1 MPANASGKP
10 SKFWP
15 SVGSTWDTW
24 TDLLL
29 ATQLAGARAGF
40 TSIGKAWHKQSPTKL
55 VIRCTVEKTPQRN
68 ETCVAQLLI
77 IKMVDSTRLQ
87 GRWFVEKQNIA
98 HLTAAWHI
106 HHTASVGTSTFLKK
120 RSEAAINLEPGTVI
134 TGWRDFHTFEGAL
147 RSAARREGRFVRV
160 TYDKPYQSFRCVL
173 AAADCPFMIR
183 FEHLAENN
191 SQEPQFRCTNVVH
204 RHTCV
209 SDAFEP
215 TDRFKWRMDFFPSV
229 SLADGELPLH
239 PLPRQSSTQV
249 NRSEADNVLGW
260 YPIRARTD
268 DAPSSSQTSA
278 SVDEPRDSKA
288 TSSAPVP
295 LTPSTVKLSTY
306 GQRAE
311 EAALEAQAAE
321 TEVDAARARLEAAE
335 ERLREKNKLVQ
346 RWRRKLAQA
355 KAKRGAIL

>member
-1 MPANASGKP
+1 
-10 SKFWP
+10 
-15 SVGSTWDTW
+15 
-24 TDLLL
+24 
-29 ATQLAGARAGF
+29 
-40 TSIGKAWHKQSPTKL
+40 
-55 VIRCTVEKTPQRN
+55 
-68 ETCVAQLLI
+68 
-77 IKMVDSTRLQ
+77 
-87 GRWFVEKQNIA
+87 
-98 HLTAAWHI
+98 
-106 HHTASVGTSTFLKK
+106 
-120 RSEAAINLEPGTVI
+120 
-134 TGWRDFHTFEGAL
+134 
-147 RSAARREGRFVRV
+147 
-160 TYDKPYQSFRCVL
+160 
-173 AAADCPFMIR
+173 MIR

-215 TDRFKWRMDFFPSV
+215 TDRLKWRMDFFSRLVFAAMLSLEEALTIV
-229 SLADGELPLH
+229 SDSLRFLSRTGSCRFIHFLARAVLRWVVVRVSPYSHLTGTLWPF
-239 PLPRQSSTQV
+239 SMQV

-306 GQRAE
+306 DQRAE

-321 TEVDAARARLEAAE
+321 AEVDAARARLEAAE